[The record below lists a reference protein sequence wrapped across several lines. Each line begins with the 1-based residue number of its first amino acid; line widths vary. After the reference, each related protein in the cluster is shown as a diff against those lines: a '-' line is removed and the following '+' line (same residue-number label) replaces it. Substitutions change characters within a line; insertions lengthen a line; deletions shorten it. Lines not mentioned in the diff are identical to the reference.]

1 MSERADL
8 IFTGGR
14 VHTVNA
20 ANDVVPALAVGG
32 GRVLLAGGDAEVRA
46 LAGPATRA
54 VELRG
59 RALLPGFIDG
69 HCHLAGLGM
78 ASVSIDCKA
87 TGMQSIRALQDA
99 VRARAAA
106 QPPGTWIRGRGYDQS
121 RLAER
126 RHPNRL
132 DWDAVAPDHP
142 VLFTRTCGH
151 IASVNGRALALAGI
165 TDATPDP
172 AGGRYDRE
180 GGRHLGVAYETAQAP
195 LQLAALP
202 SRDEFR
208 EALLRADAAYTAAG
222 ATSVHDAGGLVGPPF
237 GPCQELAAAGRLRIR
252 IYAFA
257 TVNSRQHPL
266 MGLLG
271 TGVHTGLGDARLQL
285 GAFKVMTDGSSS
297 GPTAATREPY
307 TSNCQDH
314 GILYWSQDDLDDL
327 IGRAHRQGFQCTVH
341 AVGDRAIEQTLNAM
355 DRAQREAPRQGLR
368 HRIEH
373 CGICPP
379 DLRARVRAQRIL
391 PVMQPAFFWEFGDG
405 YIANYGQPR
414 ADTMFPAKSLLAA
427 GVPVVGSSDAP
438 VTHYAPLFGIE
449 QALTRATSD
458 GQVCGPDERVDL
470 TTAIRMHTINGA
482 FASFEE
488 HLKGSLEPGKLAD
501 LVVLGEDIARV
512 PVKDLRHLPV
522 AMTIVGGEVVYE
534 G

>member
-1 MSERADL
+1 MNTHADL

-20 ANDVVPALAVGG
+20 TNDVVPALAVGG
-32 GRVLLAGGDAEVRA
+32 GRILAAGGDAEIRA
-46 LAGPATRA
+46 LAGPGARV

-59 RALLPGFIDG
+59 RALLPGFVDA

-78 ASVSIDCKA
+78 AMSSIDCKGP
-87 TGMQSIRALQDA
+87 GMQSIRALQEA
-99 VRARAAA
+99 VRARVAS

-121 RLAER
+121 RLAEK
-126 RHPNRL
+126 RHPNRH
-132 DWDAVAPDHP
+132 DWDVVAPEHP
-142 VLFTRTCGH
+142 LIFTRTCGH

-165 TDATPDP
+165 TDATADP
-172 AGGRYDRE
+172 PGGRYDRD
-180 GGRHLGVAYETAQAP
+180 GGRQLGVAYETAQTP
-195 LQLAALP
+195 LQVAAMP
-202 SRDEFR
+202 SAAEFG
-208 EALLRADAAYTAAG
+208 EALLRADRAYIAAG
-222 ATSVHDAGGLVGPPF
+222 GTSVHDAGGLVGPAFVP
-237 GPCQELAAAGRLRIR
+237 GQDLAGVGRLRLR
-252 IYAFA
+252 VYAFA

-271 TGVHTGLGDARLQL
+271 TGLHTGLGDERLRL

-314 GILYWSQDDLDDL
+314 GILYWEQEDLDDL
-327 IGRAHRQGFQCTVH
+327 IGRAHRQEFQCTVH

-355 DRAQREAPRQGLR
+355 ARAQREAPRPGRR

-379 DLRARVRAQRIL
+379 DLQARVHAQGIL

-405 YIANYGQPR
+405 YIANYGQHR
-414 ADTMFPAKSLLAA
+414 ADTMFPARSLIAA
-427 GVPVVGSSDAP
+427 GVPVAGSSDAP

-449 QALTRATSD
+449 QALTRATAD
-458 GQVCGPDERVDL
+458 GQVCNPAERVDL

-482 FASFEE
+482 FAEFAER
-488 HLKGSLEPGKLAD
+488 HKGSLEPGKLAD
-501 LVVLGEDIARV
+501 LVVLADDIARV

-522 AMTIVGGEVVYE
+522 AMTVVGGEVVHE